1 MKINRAIVSV
11 SNKDGLK
18 DLIAALAEENVEII
32 SSGGTHKHIVELGF
46 QAKDISEFTD
56 HPEMMLSLIHI

>member
-18 DLIAALAEENVEII
+18 DLIAALAKENVEII
-32 SSGGTHKHIVELGF
+32 SSGGTHKHITELGF
-46 QAKDISEFTD
+46 QAIDI
-56 HPEMMLSLIHI
+56 